1 MSYYIDKIIAGVQ
14 DYLGTKGLTIDPS
27 SLNNPEFYYM
37 FGEDPANWNL
47 GPHLIS
53 TDGSDVMLNPTYLAL
68 NSNNWYDPNIGTQSL
83 PESYL
88 TVPEYKPSQIENL
101 TLSPIVNDAQE
112 VVEMDVL
119 ESVKRALVMVNFKLI
134 YEKYKDKELSTNK
147 SKTQNSKLEQKTNE
161 EPAQTETDASD
172 EEKTEQSKE
181 NHNPDLVEL
190 DNSRNDTT
198 DTSETEQKTKEQ
210 PAQTETDTSD
220 EEKQN
225 THSDEKINNSEN
237 KTVESDETT
246 NNDDKNSVNTKK
258 TKPALTLQL
267 SNLNNKIKKLNE
279 LQQQTVLESEQKQV
293 GEKTSENTEE
303 DLTKK
308 EEITRAVQN
317 FDKGIYDIENGF
329 NLLITDENGNPSPLY
344 YAIENGVYYR
354 LDDETKKPID
364 TTKSQLKLTEN
375 EYKSYLDELNNKKK
389 ENETLAETENVSL
402 ATDNLATEPLVDTQQ
417 TGMAERQVYA
427 PQTQQQNVSPQS
439 KVNQQ
444 APNVNQSQQQTLTP
458 EQQAQRQQQAQQ
470 ALLQAEQQKKE
481 DEKAN
486 FLVKTGRWIQEN
498 IFDTVGNAIPIPF
511 LGTGIKMIGN
521 VFTGLL
527 KTIGHIFDG
536 NWKKM
541 ASDGWSWLKDTAIV
555 GGTTFGIYKL
565 GKSLDWWGKDKS
577 KKSSSGTNIGD
588 LSDEQVASMAEK
600 VITGKSGVFSSSTKP
615 LTTLVN
621 AQNNIAENNGVSDA
635 LRKTASIAAQ
645 AESTADIIQQN
656 TKTME

>member
-68 NSNNWYDPNIGTQSL
+68 NSNNWYDLNIGTQSL
-83 PESYL
+83 PESYS
-88 TVPEYKPSQIENL
+88 TVQDIENL
-101 TLSPIVNDAQE
+101 TLSPIVNDAKQE
-112 VVEMDVL
+112 VVEIDVP
-119 ESVKRALVMVNFKLI
+119 ESVKRAMMMVNFKLI
-134 YEKYKDKELSTNK
+134 YEKYKDKKLSTNK

-161 EPAQTETDASD
+161 EPAQTETDTSD

-198 DTSETEQKTKEQ
+198 DTSETKQKTNEE

-267 SNLNNKIKKLNE
+267 NDLNNKIKQLTE
-279 LQQQTVLESEQKQV
+279 LQQTAL
-293 GEKTSENTEE
+293 NTEQE
-303 DLTKK
+303 QADDKTNDNKETDSKKK
-308 EEITRAVQN
+308 EEMTRAVQN

-427 PQTQQQNVSPQS
+427 PQTQQPNVSTQS

-444 APNVNQSQQQTLTP
+444 ELNVNQSQQQTLTP
-458 EQQAQRQQQAQQ
+458 EQQAQQQQQAQQ

-486 FLVKTGRWIQEN
+486 FLVKSGRWIQEN
-498 IFDTVGNAIPIPF
+498 IFDTVGNAIPIPI

-536 NWKKM
+536 SWKKM

-588 LSDEQVASMAEK
+588 LSDEQVASLAEK

>member
-1 MSYYIDKIIAGVQ
+1 M
-14 DYLGTKGLTIDPS
+14 
-27 SLNNPEFYYM
+27 
-37 FGEDPANWNL
+37 
-47 GPHLIS
+47 
-53 TDGSDVMLNPTYLAL
+53 
-68 NSNNWYDPNIGTQSL
+68 
-83 PESYL
+83 
-88 TVPEYKPSQIENL
+88 
-101 TLSPIVNDAQE
+101 
-112 VVEMDVL
+112 
-119 ESVKRALVMVNFKLI
+119 
-134 YEKYKDKELSTNK
+134 
-147 SKTQNSKLEQKTNE
+147 
-161 EPAQTETDASD
+161 
-172 EEKTEQSKE
+172 
-181 NHNPDLVEL
+181 
-190 DNSRNDTT
+190 
-198 DTSETEQKTKEQ
+198 
-210 PAQTETDTSD
+210 
-220 EEKQN
+220 
-225 THSDEKINNSEN
+225 
-237 KTVESDETT
+237 
-246 NNDDKNSVNTKK
+246 
-258 TKPALTLQL
+258 
-267 SNLNNKIKKLNE
+267 NE

-375 EYKSYLDELNNKKK
+375 EYKSYLDELNNK

-417 TGMAERQVYA
+417 TGTAERQVYA

-444 APNVNQSQQQTLTP
+444 EPNVNQSQQQTLTP

-486 FLVKTGRWIQEN
+486 FLVKSGRWIQEN
-498 IFDTVGNAIPIPF
+498 VFDTVGNAIPIPF

>member
-1 MSYYIDKIIAGVQ
+1 M
-14 DYLGTKGLTIDPS
+14 
-27 SLNNPEFYYM
+27 NN
-37 FGEDPANWNL
+37 
-47 GPHLIS
+47 
-53 TDGSDVMLNPTYLAL
+53 
-68 NSNNWYDPNIGTQSL
+68 
-83 PESYL
+83 
-88 TVPEYKPSQIENL
+88 
-101 TLSPIVNDAQE
+101 
-112 VVEMDVL
+112 
-119 ESVKRALVMVNFKLI
+119 
-134 YEKYKDKELSTNK
+134 
-147 SKTQNSKLEQKTNE
+147 
-161 EPAQTETDASD
+161 
-172 EEKTEQSKE
+172 
-181 NHNPDLVEL
+181 
-190 DNSRNDTT
+190 
-198 DTSETEQKTKEQ
+198 
-210 PAQTETDTSD
+210 
-220 EEKQN
+220 
-225 THSDEKINNSEN
+225 
-237 KTVESDETT
+237 
-246 NNDDKNSVNTKK
+246 
-258 TKPALTLQL
+258 
-267 SNLNNKIKKLNE
+267 
-279 LQQQTVLESEQKQV
+279 
-293 GEKTSENTEE
+293 
-303 DLTKK
+303 
-308 EEITRAVQN
+308 
-317 FDKGIYDIENGF
+317 
-329 NLLITDENGNPSPLY
+329 
-344 YAIENGVYYR
+344 
-354 LDDETKKPID
+354 
-364 TTKSQLKLTEN
+364 
-375 EYKSYLDELNNKKK
+375 K

-417 TGMAERQVYA
+417 TGTAERQVYA

-444 APNVNQSQQQTLTP
+444 EPNVNQSQQQTLTP

-486 FLVKTGRWIQEN
+486 FLVKSGRWIQEN
-498 IFDTVGNAIPIPF
+498 VFDTVGNAIPIPF